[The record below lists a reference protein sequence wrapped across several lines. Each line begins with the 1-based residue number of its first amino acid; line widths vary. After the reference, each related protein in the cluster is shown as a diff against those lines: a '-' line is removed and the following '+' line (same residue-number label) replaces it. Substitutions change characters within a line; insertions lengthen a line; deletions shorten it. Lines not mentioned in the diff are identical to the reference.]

1 MVELTIAPLTCHT
14 AYSFAK
20 KDMPCKFYRTEI
32 DLIKGFLVEP
42 PKEWND
48 EAWSTAILAY
58 YMCLGMVKKNAAL
71 ALAIMDDSGVN
82 QDSMEWTLLKADFK
96 RSGNDSF
103 EVMQTDEPIAPPTF
117 KPVANTYLDRGYEVK
132 NSDLR
137 AGDICIFDNFVGFF
151 HQNVEGRLYVCGGF
165 SMGSLGLAVVENQNL
180 IKVIRI

>member
-1 MVELTIAPLTCHT
+1 
-14 AYSFAK
+14 
-20 KDMPCKFYRTEI
+20 
-32 DLIKGFLVEP
+32 
-42 PKEWND
+42 
-48 EAWSTAILAY
+48 
-58 YMCLGMVKKNAAL
+58 
-71 ALAIMDDSGVN
+71 
-82 QDSMEWTLLKADFK
+82 
-96 RSGNDSF
+96 
-103 EVMQTDEPIAPPTF
+103 MQTDEPIAPPTF